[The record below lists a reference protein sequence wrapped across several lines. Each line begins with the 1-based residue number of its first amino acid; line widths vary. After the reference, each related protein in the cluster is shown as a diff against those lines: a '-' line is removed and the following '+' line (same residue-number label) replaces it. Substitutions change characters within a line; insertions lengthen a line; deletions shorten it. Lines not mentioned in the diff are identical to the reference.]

1 MQRIGLSKLVY
12 DKTKCTLK
20 GYCELRGLS
29 YKSLKKSF
37 IGKKAKEALT
47 SDGIEFETMS
57 YRNKKEDEVHVA

>member
-20 GYCELRGLS
+20 GYCELNGLS
-29 YKSLKKSF
+29 YKSLKKGF
-37 IGKKAKEALT
+37 IGKKSKEALNA
-47 SDGIEFETMS
+47 DGIEFEEIE